1 MSAFLALIEINSEKK
16 FFIDYFILPLC
27 FNILIKYTF
36 LLIILNRASIITKA
50 AR

>member
-16 FFIDYFILPLC
+16 FFIDYFILP